1 MEKQL
6 SISQV
11 REELGT
17 LVDEVQYEN
26 SKYIILRHGK
36 PAVASTCMRRGN
48 RIESACLA

>member
-6 SISQV
+6 NISQV
-11 REELGT
+11 RAELGT

-36 PAVASTCMRRGN
+36 PAVAVVPLLSL
-48 RIESACLA
+48 IHI